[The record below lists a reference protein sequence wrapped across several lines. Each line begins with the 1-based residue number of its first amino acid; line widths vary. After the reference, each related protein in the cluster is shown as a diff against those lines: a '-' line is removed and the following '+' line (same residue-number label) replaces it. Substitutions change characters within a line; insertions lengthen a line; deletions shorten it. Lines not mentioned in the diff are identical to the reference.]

1 MNKDEQSK
9 FELASDHTSSPEES
23 AKALAE
29 HQMEA
34 MEELPTHATFDL
46 IPGEEET
53 TKLENLEELP
63 LIIEDE
69 EAKKIVETLLFASKE
84 PLRPRDISVLFRGVE
99 NIDAKKIRKI
109 LLELVDEYKDKTFQI
124 VEIAEGFQIRTRS
137 EFHPWVRKL
146 LRKEKSKKLSQA
158 ALETLAII
166 SYKQPIT
173 RIEVEEIRRVDC
185 SGVMNTLLEKNIIK
199 IMGRKDVLGKPI
211 VYGTTPLFL
220 KHFGFKSI
228 SDMPNPEEYL
238 SEIGLEQNLQSINV
252 MDTNGDKNDNQNN

>member
-1 MNKDEQSK
+1 MNKDDRSK
-9 FELASDHTSSPEES
+9 FELTSDHTSSPEES
-23 AKALAE
+23 AKALAN

-34 MEELPTHATFDL
+34 MEELPSPATFDL
-46 IPGEEET
+46 VTGEEEL
-53 TKLENLEELP
+53 TKLENLEEIP
-63 LIIEDE
+63 LIIEEE
-69 EAKKIVETLLFASKE
+69 EAKQIVETLLFASKE
-84 PLRPRDISVLFRGVE
+84 PLRARDISVLFRGVE

-109 LLELVDEYKDKTFQI
+109 LLNLMDEYKDQTFQI

-146 LRKEKSKKLSQA
+146 LRKEKKNKLSQA

-166 SYKQPIT
+166 SYKQPVT

-185 SGVMNTLLEKNIIK
+185 SGVMSTLLEKDIIK

-238 SEIGLEQNLQSINV
+238 SEIGIEQNLQTINV
-252 MDTNGDKNDNQNN
+252 ADSDSDKNGDENS

>member
-23 AKALAE
+23 AKALAD

-46 IPGEEET
+46 VAGEEEG
-53 TKLENLEELP
+53 KKSEEIP
-63 LIIEDE
+63 LIIEE
-69 EAKKIVETLLFASKE
+69 SEAKKIVETLLFASKE
-84 PLRPRDISVLFRGVE
+84 PLRARDISAVFRGVE
-99 NIDAKKIRKI
+99 NIDVKKVRKI
-109 LLELVDEYKDKTFQI
+109 LLGLVDEYKDKTFQI
-124 VEIAEGFQIRTRS
+124 LEIAEGFQIRTRS

>member
-1 MNKDEQSK
+1 MNKDEHSK
-9 FELASDHTSSPEES
+9 FELTSDNASSPEES
-23 AKALAE
+23 AKALAN

-34 MEELPTHATFDL
+34 MEELPTTATFDL
-46 IPGEEET
+46 VGREE
-53 TKLENLEELP
+53 LEKIENIEELP
-63 LIIEDE
+63 LIIEEE

-84 PLRPRDISVLFRGVE
+84 PLRARDISVLFRGVE
-99 NIDAKKIRKI
+99 NIDSKKIRKI
-109 LLELVDEYKDKTFQI
+109 LLGLVDEYKDKTFQI

-146 LRKEKSKKLSQA
+146 FRKEKKNKLSQA

-173 RIEVEEIRRVDC
+173 RVEVEEIRRVDC
-185 SGVMNTLLEKNIIK
+185 NGVINTLLEKNIIK
-199 IMGRKDVLGKPI
+199 IMGRKDVLGRPI

-228 SDMPNPEEYL
+228 SDIPNPDEYL
-238 SEIGLEQNLQSINV
+238 SENGMEQNLETIQAMNGNANKNI
-252 MDTNGDKNDNQNN
+252 NGDS

>member
-1 MNKDEQSK
+1 MTKIKD
-9 FELASDHTSSPEES
+9 
-23 AKALAE
+23 
-29 HQMEA
+29 
-34 MEELPTHATFDL
+34 
-46 IPGEEET
+46 
-53 TKLENLEELP
+53 
-63 LIIEDE
+63 
-69 EAKKIVETLLFASKE
+69 
-84 PLRPRDISVLFRGVE
+84 RW
-99 NIDAKKIRKI
+99 KKIRKI